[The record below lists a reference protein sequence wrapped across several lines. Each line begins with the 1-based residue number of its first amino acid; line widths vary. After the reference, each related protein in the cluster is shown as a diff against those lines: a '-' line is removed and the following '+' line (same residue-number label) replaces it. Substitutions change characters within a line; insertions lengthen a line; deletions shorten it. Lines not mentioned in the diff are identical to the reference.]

1 MVGFMVMGALAGVL
15 GALYNYNAAKLF
27 TIRPKRKHWQVCN
40 LFQRTPVSFVAAP
53 LIAASLIAAS
63 LIAAPLIAA
72 PLIEGVQVA
81 EVATISL
88 VTSIVTL
95 LMAGLAGQCREMP
108 KMPVVG
114 VNSTHWETY
123 EWAVDMSLGGGDCET
138 GEFNDMA
145 LLWFS
150 NRELALKAVIEEPSA
165 FSWHTLLLM
174 GVVFFVLQS
183 WTFGTSITS
192 GNM

>member
-1 MVGFMVMGALAGVL
+1 
-15 GALYNYNAAKLF
+15 
-27 TIRPKRKHWQVCN
+27 
-40 LFQRTPVSFVAAP
+40 
-53 LIAASLIAAS
+53 
-63 LIAAPLIAA
+63 
-72 PLIEGVQVA
+72 
-81 EVATISL
+81 
-88 VTSIVTL
+88 
-95 LMAGLAGQCREMP
+95 MAGLAGQCREMP

-114 VNSTHWETY
+114 VNSTHWVTY
-123 EWAVDMSLGGGDCET
+123 EWAVDMSLGGGDCEA

-192 GNM
+192 GKPTINQLLLQQLVAG